1 MSSESVYTLDS
12 ISKDFDGPNETLRVL
27 RNIDLTVDSGE
38 SLAILGA
45 SGSGKTTLLH
55 IMGTL
60 DTVSSGNVF
69 FAGQDMTK
77 LNSRQRA
84 RLRNNEIGFVF
95 QFHNLLSEFTA
106 IENVAMPALIAGRGK
121 DEAYSRARVAL
132 EKVDLADRSDQRV
145 VTLSGGERQRVSIA
159 RSVIMEPRVILAD
172 EPTGSLDEKNGMMIG
187 EVLASMNKNFGTAL
201 IVVTHNNELAGL
213 MQRRLEL
220 RSGEL
225 YAEQ

>member
-27 RNIDLTVDSGE
+27 KNINLTVDSGE

>member
-12 ISKDFDGPNETLRVL
+12 ISKDFEGPNETLRVL
-27 RNIDLTVDSGE
+27 KNIDLTVDSGE